1 MRRAVIALSALLPLL
16 LLLSPVA
23 AAVDLPA
30 SPGGQAMKAYIEAM
44 AANDTATFERLID
57 EYLGASSRSRED
69 QVASLQRLASFIGV
83 LDVHSVT
90 EDSATRIAVLA
101 KRQRDGRWMN
111 LFFDLDSEQRPT
123 EIGMT
128 PASPPASL
136 ELPART
142 EAAAVAA
149 LRAHIEKLVGEDR
162 FSGAV
167 RLSRGDKVLLEGAWG
182 QADKRF
188 AVDNQT
194 TTRFNLGSMNK
205 MYTAVA
211 IGQLVEAGKLAFED
225 RLIEVMPAYPN
236 REVAEKVTIHHLLTH
251 SSGLGSYWEPL
262 FATNWTQIR
271 THAQLLDLFVDEPLE
286 HEPGERFGY
295 SNSGYVVLGRV
306 IETLSGMSY
315 FDYVREKI
323 FKPAGMTA
331 TDSYAYDEI
340 VADLATGYTRASDD
354 HDHGPGHE
362 EATGPRRANVFEHAA
377 KGCAAGGGYSTVGD
391 LHRFVR
397 ALDQNVLMHAAT
409 RDRLFKPQAPGVPYG
424 YGFGIRG
431 EGRMRS
437 VGHNGG
443 AAGISSD
450 LRFYPESGYSFS
462 VLANY
467 DPGTAERVADE
478 LHLLLQS
485 IR

>member
-1 MRRAVIALSALLPLL
+1 MTRALRSSCALLLTLFLAPCAD
-16 LLLSPVA
+16 A
-23 AAVDLPA
+23 ADLPA
-30 SPGGQAMKAYIEAM
+30 TPGGKAMKAYIEAM
-44 AANDTATFERLID
+44 AANQRATFERLID
-57 EYLGASSRSRED
+57 DYFGESTRSREER
-69 QVASLQRLASFIGV
+69 VASLQRLAGFVGV

-101 KRQRDGRWMN
+101 RRLNDGKWMN
-111 LFFDLDSEQRPT
+111 LFFDLGADQRVT

-128 PASPPASL
+128 PASPPADL
-136 ELPART
+136 DLPRRT
-142 EAAAVAA
+142 EAEAVAA
-149 LRAHIEKLVGEDR
+149 LRVHVEKLVAEDR

-167 RLSRGDKVLLEGAWG
+167 RLSRGDQVLFEGAWG

-188 AVDNQT
+188 SVGNRT
-194 TTRFNLGSMNK
+194 STRFNLGSMNK
-205 MYTAVA
+205 MFTAVA

-225 RLIEVMPAYPN
+225 RLIDVMPDYPN
-236 REVAEKVTIHHLLTH
+236 QDVAKRVTIHQLLTH
-251 SSGLGSYWEPL
+251 SSGLGSYWDPL
-262 FATNWTQIR
+262 FATNWAQIR
-271 THAQLLDLFVDEPLE
+271 THQQLLDLFVHQPLE
-286 HEPGERFGY
+286 FEPGERFGY
-295 SNSGYVVLGRV
+295 SNSGFVVLGRV
-306 IETLSGMSY
+306 IEVLSGMSY
-315 FDYVREKI
+315 FDYVRDKV
-323 FKPAGMTA
+323 FLPAGMTS

-362 EATGPRRANVFEHAA
+362 ETSGPRHANVFEHPA

-397 ALDQNVLMHAAT
+397 ALEKNTLLRAAT
-409 RDRLFKPQAPGVPYG
+409 RERLFKPQAPGVPYG
-424 YGFGIRG
+424 YGFGLRG
-431 EGRMRS
+431 EGRMRY

-462 VLANY
+462 VLSNY
-467 DPGTAERVADE
+467 DPGSAGLVADE